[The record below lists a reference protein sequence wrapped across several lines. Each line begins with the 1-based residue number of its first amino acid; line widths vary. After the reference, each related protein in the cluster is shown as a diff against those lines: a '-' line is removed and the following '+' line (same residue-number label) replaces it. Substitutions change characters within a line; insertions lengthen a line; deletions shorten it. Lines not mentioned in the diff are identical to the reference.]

1 MAPAKNLL
9 RPLLPLLARLS
20 QRRLLA
26 TASNPNAPPTFQVF
40 NRAFKRL
47 QRDRAAANKEA
58 SRNVDYLKDEVAD
71 RLVERILLINRPLP
85 RVLDLGAGACHI
97 ARALTKHRPDEP
109 APAASRISHL
119 VCTDMSPAL
128 LHRDADAPWNSE
140 LSIERIV
147 ADEESPLAPPFE
159 ENSLDAVV
167 SSLSMQWINNLPGA
181 LAQVRHLLKPD
192 APFIAAM
199 VGGDTLFELRTS
211 LQLAESERL
220 GGVSPRVSPLAD
232 VRDVGGLLQT
242 AGFRL
247 LTVDVDDIVVDYP
260 DVFALMMDLGAMGE
274 GNAVL
279 GRKEGPVERDVLVA
293 AQAIYKELHGNE
305 DGTLPATFR
314 IIYMI
319 GWKASENQPKPLP
332 RGSGQINMKDILE
345 GSTTPG
351 SGGEGGEGEGEKK

>member
-1 MAPAKNLL
+1 MAPAHA
-9 RPLLPLLARLS
+9 RHLLPARLS
-20 QRRLLA
+20 QRRFLA

-40 NRAFKRL
+40 NRAVKRL

-97 ARALTKHRPDEP
+97 ARSLTKPRPDEP
-109 APAASRISHL
+109 APVASRISHL
-119 VCTDMSPAL
+119 ICTDMSPAL
-128 LHRDADAPWNSE
+128 LHRDADAPWNTE

-147 ADEESPLAPPFE
+147 ADEESPLPFAE
-159 ENSLDAVV
+159 SSLDAVV
-167 SSLSMQWINNLPGA
+167 SSLSMQWINDLPGA
-181 LAQVRHLLKPD
+181 LSQVRHLLKPD
-192 APFIAAM
+192 APFVAAM

-242 AGFRL
+242 AGFTL
-247 LTVDVDDIVVDYP
+247 LTVDVDDIVVGYP
-260 DVFALMMDLGAMGE
+260 DVFALMADLGAMGE

-279 GRKEGPVERDVLVA
+279 GRKEGPVGRDVLVA
-293 AQAIYKELHGNE
+293 AQAIYRELHGNE

-332 RGSGQINMKDILE
+332 RGSGQISMKDILE
-345 GSTTPG
+345 GSTTP
-351 SGGEGGEGEGEKK
+351 SPGGEGGKK

>member
-1 MAPAKNLL
+1 
-9 RPLLPLLARLS
+9 
-20 QRRLLA
+20 
-26 TASNPNAPPTFQVF
+26 
-40 NRAFKRL
+40 
-47 QRDRAAANKEA
+47 
-58 SRNVDYLKDEVAD
+58 
-71 RLVERILLINRPLP
+71 
-85 RVLDLGAGACHI
+85 
-97 ARALTKHRPDEP
+97 
-109 APAASRISHL
+109 
-119 VCTDMSPAL
+119 MSPAL
-128 LHRDADAPWNSE
+128 LHRDADAAWNAE
-140 LSIERIV
+140 LSIERVV
-147 ADEESPLAPPFE
+147 ADEESPLPFV

-192 APFIAAM
+192 APFVAAM

-279 GRKEGPVERDVLVA
+279 GRKEGPVGRDVLVA
-293 AQAIYKELHGNE
+293 AQAIYKELHGNK

-314 IIYMI
+314 IIYMVSALLAVALWLWFGADDDGGGVDWMEGEREPAKATAEGERADQYEGHI
-319 GWKASENQPKPLP
+319 GGQHHP
-332 RGSGQINMKDILE
+332 RIRRKGG
-345 GSTTPG
+345 
-351 SGGEGGEGEGEKK
+351 GGEEIER

>member
-1 MAPAKNLL
+1 MAPANKLKL
-9 RPLLPLLARLS
+9 PPLLAAA

-26 TASNPNAPPTFQVF
+26 TAANPSAPATATATATFQVF
-40 NRAFKRL
+40 NRTAKRL
-47 QRDRAAANKEA
+47 QRDRAAANKAA

-97 ARALTKHRPDEP
+97 ARSLTKHRPDEA

-119 VCTDMSPAL
+119 ICTDLSREL
-128 LHRDADAPWNSE
+128 LHRDAEQPWNDE

-147 ADEESPLAPPFE
+147 ADEEAPLPLD

-167 SSLSMQWINNLPGA
+167 SSLSMQWINDLPGA
-181 LAQVRHLLKPD
+181 LAHMRSLLKPD
-192 APFIAAM
+192 APLIAAM

-211 LQLAESERL
+211 LQLAESERR

-242 AGFRL
+242 AGYTL

-260 DVFALMMDLGAMGE
+260 DMFALMMDLGAMGE

-279 GRKEGPVERDVLVA
+279 GRKEGPIERDVLIA
-293 AQAIYKELHGNE
+293 AQAIYKELHGNK

-319 GWKASENQPKPLP
+319 GWKPSANQRKPLP
-332 RGSGQINMKDILE
+332 RGSGQISMKDILE
-345 GSTTPG
+345 GSSTP
-351 SGGEGGEGEGEKK
+351 GEGEKK